1 MSLYSGNEIGP
12 FRAVEE
18 STLAHLS
25 PAAVRSDIFAWYSL
39 IGTAGTAFG
48 MMACGWVVHTLQASK
63 GWSAVRAYRTIFF
76 VYAVIGLIKF
86 LLACSLSR
94 NCEAEKKVTPARDT
108 ETAPLLGD
116 NRLKAKKSKPGR
128 SLLPSISKESR
139 VIVLNLCIL
148 FALDAFASGL
158 APLYIF
164 ANSYNDSV
172 NC

>member
-86 LLACSLSR
+86 LLACLS
-94 NCEAEKKVTPARDT
+94 AEIAR
-108 ETAPLLGD
+108 LRR
-116 NRLKAKKSKPGR
+116 RL
-128 SLLPSISKESR
+128 LLPGTQR
-139 VIVLNLCIL
+139 
-148 FALDAFASGL
+148 
-158 APLYIF
+158 PHLYWETTG
-164 ANSYNDSV
+164 
-172 NC
+172 